1 MLKAIPDSEIKALI
15 SLIQEEEEDSADR
28 LKNELASIIRLNPER
43 VETIVTHEF
52 SANTPQFLLDLLEE
66 TRWEA
71 LEKMFMRLAMPGS
84 AEVNLEEG
92 LFLLSKFAYPSIS
105 LMDVSAPLDA
115 MAQDMGDAVDANV
128 SLEKVIDV
136 FQDVVF
142 GKNGFAGHE
151 LNNFSPDNVYLYSV
165 LKNRRGTP
173 VTMAAVYMLLGKR
186 LGIQVTGVDFPGH
199 YLVAFKA
206 KNGALLVDPYNGG
219 KIITEKECR
228 DIVARRGMRWTPEF
242 LRAADSA
249 RTISRAI
256 SNLIFIY
263 NKLKDEKKNVY
274 LKRYMELLQ
283 D

>member
-15 SLIQEEEEDSADR
+15 SLIQEEEEDNADR
-28 LKNELASIIRLNPER
+28 LKGELASIIRLNPER
-43 VETIVTHEF
+43 VESIVTHEF

-71 LEKMFMRLAMPGS
+71 LEKMFMRLAMP
-84 AEVNLEEG
+84 ANADVNLEEG
-92 LFLLSKFAYPSIS
+92 LFLLSKFAYPAIS
-105 LMDVSAPLDA
+105 LMDISAPLDA
-115 MAQDMGDAVDANV
+115 MAQDMETVVGDTD

-136 FQDVVF
+136 FHDVVF

-151 LNNFSPDNVYLYSV
+151 LNSFSPDNVYLYSV

-173 VTMAAVYMLLGKR
+173 VTMAAVYMLLGRR
-186 LGIQVTGVDFPGH
+186 LNVRITGVDFPGH

-242 LRAADSA
+242 LRASDSA
-249 RTISRAI
+249 GTIARSI